1 MSVETGGIRR
11 ETKLT
16 EETIVKRGVGVKSVG
31 KMRLWVVML
40 RGREWLV
47 EEQIESIY
55 MLVDGEWKWIDN
67 E

>member
-31 KMRLWVVML
+31 KMRL
-40 RGREWLV
+40 
-47 EEQIESIY
+47 
-55 MLVDGEWKWIDN
+55 
-67 E
+67 